1 LRRHLLDFNLSR
13 IESTR
18 GPYEFRLMSRMPKES
33 QEEPSGARFREVLAE
48 VARARAARHDE
59 PAEEEVE
66 LSSFAS
72 HPLAGAIYT
81 FGASPRMGAGGGSHW
96 DSAIAWLDEQDE
108 PGPAPEPAPVEV
120 TPELVLKE
128 LGPTEHLSLDE
139 LNRLRRLYMWRNHP
153 DRRGEAQRESATRRV
168 AIANMLLDRAQARL
182 ASAQK
187 A

>member
-1 LRRHLLDFNLSR
+1 MSR
-13 IESTR
+13 I
-18 GPYEFRLMSRMPKES
+18 PKES

-48 VARARAARHDE
+48 VARARALQDE
-59 PAEEEVE
+59 LAEDEAE

-72 HPLAGAIYT
+72 HPLAGAIFT
-81 FGASPRMGAGGGSHW
+81 FGASPRMGGGGSHW
-96 DSAIAWLDEQDE
+96 DAALAWLDEQDE
-108 PGPAPEPAPVEV
+108 PSPAAEPAPTEV

-128 LGPTEHLSLDE
+128 LGPTEHLTLDE
-139 LNRLRRLYMWRNHP
+139 LNRLRRLFMWRNHP

-182 ASAQK
+182 ASVQK

>member
-1 LRRHLLDFNLSR
+1 LQGHLRDFNLSR
-13 IESTR
+13 IESAD
-18 GPYEFRLMSRMPKES
+18 GLYEFRFMSRIPKEL

-48 VARARAARHDE
+48 VARARALQDE
-59 PAEEEVE
+59 PAEDEAE

-72 HPLAGAIYT
+72 HPLAGAIFT

-96 DSAIAWLDEQDE
+96 DAALAWLDEQDE
-108 PGPAPEPAPVEV
+108 PNPAPEPAPAEV